1 MTRGGTSPSVLAG
14 FLIHYSGLS
23 LCSNFELQLVFLS
36 SDIHCKGRY
45 IY

>member
-1 MTRGGTSPSVLAG
+1 MTQQDTSPSVLTG

-23 LCSNFELQLVFLS
+23 LCSNFELQRVFLS
-36 SDIHCKGRY
+36 SDIISKGRY